1 MGGGKVNNLI
11 AQTPL
16 GRLGK
21 PEDIAKF
28 VMFLASEESGCITGE
43 GLVASGGLR

>member
-1 MGGGKVNNLI
+1 MGGGTGSSLV

-21 PEDIAKF
+21 PEDMAKA
-28 VMFLASEESGCITGE
+28 VSFLASEDAGWITGE
-43 GLVASGGLR
+43 ILVASGGLR

>member
-1 MGGGKVNNLI
+1 MNDEQVKGLI

-21 PEDIAKF
+21 PEDIAD
-28 VMFLASEESGCITGE
+28 VVALLVSNEARWVTAQNVRATG
-43 GLVASGGLR
+43 GII